1 MRRKFN
7 DSLSIVGPFIAIL
20 ILSVALGALAQMSG
34 AGSESSQHAVIPAQL
49 ASDAPQVLFAK
60 AVTYSSGPGEGPFAD
75 SVAIADLN
83 GDGKLDL
90 AVVNGYLGTV
100 AVLLGNGDGTF
111 QTAVPYS
118 TGGGFPNAV
127 AIADVN
133 GDGKAD
139 IVVANCG
146 ADGCQ
151 SGDEGSVSVL
161 LGKGDGTFQAPVSY
175 SAWVPDSVAIAD
187 VNGDGYPDLVVADY
201 FQDGSGNSGG
211 VSVLL
216 NNGDG
221 TFQPPVSYGVPGYI
235 AVSVAVA
242 DVNNDGKP
250 DLLVANDCLD
260 FSCKSGSV
268 VVLLGNGDGTFQPGT
283 AYTSG
288 VAATSLAVADLNGD
302 GHPDLVVADM
312 GVWPNT
318 YGAVSVLLGN
328 GDGTFQPAVTY
339 SSGAGGAYSV
349 AVADVNGDGKPD
361 IVVAD
366 EGGKSY
372 ETGVVGVLLGNG
384 DGTFQK
390 AVLYSSGVG
399 TTPPAWYST
408 SSIAIGDV
416 NGDGRPDLVVADQCF
431 SDCSDGGVGVLLNS
445 FKVTTTTALTSSPNP
460 SQVNQSVLFTA
471 TVSSARP
478 IPDGQIVTFKN
489 GAQRLGTG
497 TTTNGVATLTA
508 AFSKANTYSI
518 NASYARSGFL
528 GASSGTVKQVVDK
541 YTTTT
546 TLSSSLNPS
555 NYGQPVTLTAT
566 VTSAGPAPTGIV
578 TFKSGSVVLGSK
590 TLNAGGVAT
599 LTTAKIPVGTDTLT
613 ATYNGDTWN
622 GKNVSAAI
630 TQTVSQASLS
640 MVLTSTPNPST
651 FGTSVKFTAK
661 LTSTG
666 GLPSGQ
672 PVTFSYNNATLGT
685 ANVNDTGVATFSTT
699 TLPPGSDVVTA
710 AYPGSVDYSSASATV
725 TQVVN

>member
-1 MRRKFN
+1 M
-7 DSLSIVGPFIAIL
+7 P
-20 ILSVALGALAQMSG
+20 G
-34 AGSESSQHAVIPAQL
+34 AGPESSQHAVIPAQL
-49 ASDAPQVLFAK
+49 ASDAQKPQVIFGK
-60 AVTYSSGPGEGPFAD
+60 AVTYSSGLGEWPFAA

-90 AVVNGYLGTV
+90 AVVNGDLGTV

-118 TGGGFPNAV
+118 TGGGNPNAV
-127 AIADVN
+127 VIADVN
-133 GDGKAD
+133 GDGKPD
-139 IVVANCG
+139 MVVANC

-161 LGKGDGTFQAPVSY
+161 LGNGDGTFQAPVSY
-175 SAWVPDSVAIAD
+175 SAWVADSVAIAD
-187 VNGDGYPDLVVADY
+187 VNGDGYPDLVGADY
-201 FQDGSGNSGG
+201 CLDGSCNSGG

-221 TFQPPVSYGVPGYI
+221 TFQPAVSYGVPGYI

-260 FSCKSGSV
+260 FSCESGSV

-283 AYTSG
+283 AYTAG

-372 ETGVVGVLLGNG
+372 KTGVVGVLLGKG

-390 AVLYSSGVG
+390 AVRYSSGGG
-399 TTPPAWYST
+399 TPDWYST

-416 NGDGRPDLVVADQCF
+416 NGDGRPDLVVVDQCF
-431 SDCSDGGVGVLLNS
+431 SYCSDGGVGVLLN
-445 FKVTTTTALTSSPNP
+445 KTARAITTTALTSSPNP
-460 SQVNQSVLFTA
+460 SQVGQTVTFTA
-471 TVSSARP
+471 TVSSTRP
-478 IPDGQIVTFKN
+478 IPDGQIVAFSTGKTK
-489 GAQRLGTG
+489 LGTA
-497 TTTNGVATLTA
+497 TTTNGVASLNTS
-508 AFSKANTYSI
+508 FSKAKTYTI
-518 NASYARSGFL
+518 KASYAGGGFF
-528 GASSGTVKQVVDK
+528 GASSGTMKQVVE
-541 YTTTT
+541 
-546 TLSSSLNPS
+546 
-555 NYGQPVTLTAT
+555 Q
-566 VTSAGPAPTGIV
+566 
-578 TFKSGSVVLGSK
+578 
-590 TLNAGGVAT
+590 
-599 LTTAKIPVGTDTLT
+599 
-613 ATYNGDTWN
+613 
-622 GKNVSAAI
+622 
-630 TQTVSQASLS
+630 
-640 MVLTSTPNPST
+640 
-651 FGTSVKFTAK
+651 
-661 LTSTG
+661 
-666 GLPSGQ
+666 
-672 PVTFSYNNATLGT
+672 
-685 ANVNDTGVATFSTT
+685 
-699 TLPPGSDVVTA
+699 
-710 AYPGSVDYSSASATV
+710 
-725 TQVVN
+725 